1 MSEPVTAVP
10 ALPDDPDGPDG
21 QAPSLAPRWGLGDA
35 ALAFLAGI
43 LGTLVTTA
51 LYVGVSGNDVAD
63 GNDTGLIAATLVGL
77 WAGLFGVAWRASRR
91 KGSGSLAADYGL
103 RIEPRDVAIGVVVGL
118 VCQFFLVNVIV
129 SLFSLIDKSVDVEQ
143 QAKEVT
149 GDAGG
154 LRLVVLAPFLCLGAP
169 FFEELYFRGLLQR
182 SAVRRLGPIAGVALS
197 AIAFGMVHA
206 TSDVGGWSSV
216 ALITALAAFGA
227 VLSWLAQRTGRL
239 GPGLVAHA
247 TFNAITLLALAATN

>member
-1 MSEPVTAVP
+1 M
-10 ALPDDPDGPDG
+10 
-21 QAPSLAPRWGLGDA
+21 GDA
-35 ALAFLAGI
+35 ALAFVAGI
-43 LGTLVTTA
+43 VGTVLMSV
-51 LYVGVSGNDVAD
+51 LYVAVAGED
-63 GNDTGLIAATLVGL
+63 SATTNDTGLIAATLVGL
-77 WAGLFGVAWRASRR
+77 WAGLFGMAWRASKR
-91 KGSGSLAADYGL
+91 KGSGSLATDYGL
-103 RIEPRDVAIGVVVGL
+103 RIEPRDIAVGIVVGL
-118 VCQFFLVNVIV
+118 ICQFFLVNVIV
-129 SLFSLIDKSVDVEQ
+129 SLFSLIDNSVDVEQ

-182 SAVRRLGPIAGVALS
+182 SAVRRLGSVAGIALS
-197 AIAFGMVHA
+197 AMAFGLVHA
-206 TSDVGGWSSV
+206 TGDISGWSSL

-227 VLSWLAQRTGRL
+227 VLSWLAHRSGRL

>member
-1 MSEPVTAVP
+1 MTEPAPAVP
-10 ALPDDPDGPDG
+10 TPLEPE
-21 QAPSLAPRWGLGDA
+21 PSAPRWGLGDA
-35 ALAFLAGI
+35 LLAFVAGI
-43 LGTLVTTA
+43 VGTIVMTG
-51 LYVGVSGNDVAD
+51 LYVVVSGESSPS

-91 KGSGSLAADYGL
+91 KGSGSLAQDYGL
-103 RIEPRDVAIGVVVGL
+103 RIEPRDIAVGIAVGL
-118 VCQFFLVNVIV
+118 VCQFFLVNLIV

-154 LRLVVLAPFLCLGAP
+154 LRLVVLAPFLCIGAP

-197 AIAFGMVHA
+197 AVAFGLVHA
-206 TSDVGGWSSV
+206 TSDMGGWSSV

-227 VLSWLAQRTGRL
+227 VLSWLAHRYGRL

-247 TFNAITLLALAATN
+247 TFNAVTLLALAATN